1 MLIEKIT
8 GIRRQ
13 AIKEL
18 REKHHI
24 AELAQ
29 SCFEDIL
36 NHIKANPFATKY
48 DFAFYCD
55 DEDMQKY
62 YQNDLMLQSNFLNL
76 NLKEKDFIMFTL
88 IILLV
93 EKELFILNGK
103 KEIIQ

>member
-1 MLIEKIT
+1 MFIEKIV
-8 GIRRQ
+8 GIRKQ

-18 REKHHI
+18 REKHNI

-62 YQNDLMLQSNFLNL
+62 YQNDFDVTIQL
-76 NLKEKDFIMFTL
+76 LKLEF
-88 IILLV
+88 
-93 EKELFILNGK
+93 EKEGFYNVRIDYPDCG
-103 KEIIQ
+103 ERIIYLEW